1 MSALV
6 ITLAS
11 SAAREKNIWNPTI
24 LGILVA
30 VCAVILFCGSVYLLL
45 GTNLGG
51 RLGFLVAAAGLTGFL
66 VLLTGLWW
74 TSGNGGI
81 DPPTGR
87 APRWD
92 VVAVIDKPTDSKVAA
107 VREIATDGKKLEVSA
122 LTNLRPAI
130 DTALVPAVS
139 LNGETP
145 EPREFAT
152 LGFTATTDFLTDF
165 PGYQS
170 YEVGGQSKNIFW
182 HVPEYAAVQICATAK
197 NDAGEPL
204 TPPRCDPLQSTKYV
218 ILLHDLGS
226 VRMPVVAYFFM
237 SVILFALSL
246 LGLHWYEKDE
256 RERKRR
262 ALAPVPASGA

>member
-1 MSALV
+1 MTALV
-6 ITLAS
+6 TTLAS
-11 SAAREKNIWNPTI
+11 GALRERDIWNPTI

-30 VCAVILFCGSVYLLL
+30 LCAVGLFCGSVYLLL

-87 APRWD
+87 APRWN
-92 VVAVIDKPTDSKVAA
+92 VVGVVDTPGDAKIAA
-107 VREIATDGKKLEVSA
+107 VRTIAEDGRTIPNA
-122 LTNLRPAI
+122 QLTNLRPAV
-130 DTALVPAVS
+130 DGALVPAVS
-139 LNGETP
+139 LRGETP
-145 EPREFAT
+145 EKREFAT

-165 PGYQS
+165 PGHKS
-170 YEVGGQSKNIFW
+170 YEVGGQSKNLFW

-197 NDAGEPL
+197 SDAGEPL
-204 TPPRCDPLQSTKYV
+204 TPPRCDPLEPTKYV
-218 ILLHDLGS
+218 VLVHDLGS

-237 SVILFALSL
+237 SLILFALSL

-262 ALAPVPASGA
+262 AVAPVPTPGA

>member
-6 ITLAS
+6 MTLAS
-11 SAAREKNIWNPTI
+11 EGLRERNIWNPTI

-30 VCAVILFCGSVYLLL
+30 LCAVGLFCGSVYLLL

-66 VLLTGLWW
+66 VLLTSLWW

-87 APRWD
+87 APRWN
-92 VVAVIDKPTDSKVAA
+92 VVAVVKNPSEAKIDA
-107 VREIATDGKKLEVSA
+107 VRSIEKKGRKLTPAE

-130 DTALVPAVS
+130 DTAVVPAVS
-139 LNGETP
+139 LNGEDP
-145 EPREFAT
+145 EAKPFAT
-152 LGFTATTDFLTDF
+152 LGFTATTDFLVDF
-165 PGYQS
+165 PGYAS
-170 YEVGGQSKNIFW
+170 FEVGGGSKNVFW
-182 HVPEYAAVQICATAK
+182 HVPEYATVQICATAK

-204 TPPRCDPLQSTKYV
+204 VPPRCDPLQPTEFV
-218 ILLHDLGS
+218 VLEHDLGS
-226 VRMPVVAYFFM
+226 VRLPVVAYWFM

-262 ALAPVPASGA
+262 ALAPVPTPGA